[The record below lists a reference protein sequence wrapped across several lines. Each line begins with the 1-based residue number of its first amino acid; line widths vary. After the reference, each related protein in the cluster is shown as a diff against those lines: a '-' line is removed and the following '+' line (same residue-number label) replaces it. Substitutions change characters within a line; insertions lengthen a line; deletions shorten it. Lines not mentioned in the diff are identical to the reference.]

1 MGVDHELLVGAQVE
15 QAAGGIVRA
24 GGKCVAIGEELQG
37 ECELLVD
44 SIRQEIICT
53 ASPIPK
59 NTASRFNILLVKRNT
74 HTDGVDVRLV
84 ASEGLSAHAL
94 TDVPE
99 FSRGVTGP

>member
-1 MGVDHELLVGAQVE
+1 MGVDHELLVGAQVK
-15 QAAGGIVRA
+15 QAAGGIIRA

-37 ECELLVD
+37 ECELFVD
-44 SIRQEIICT
+44 SIFQEITCT
-53 ASPIPK
+53 TSPIPK
-59 NTASRFNILLVKRNT
+59 NTTSRFIQLLGRNT

-99 FSRGVTGP
+99 FSRGITGP